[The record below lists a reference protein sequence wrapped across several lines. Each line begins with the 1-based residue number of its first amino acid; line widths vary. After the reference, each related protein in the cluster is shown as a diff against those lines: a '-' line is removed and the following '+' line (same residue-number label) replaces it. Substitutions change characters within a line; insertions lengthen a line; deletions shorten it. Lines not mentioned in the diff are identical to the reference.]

1 MHRFA
6 EPVSAGGPAV
16 TGGWNSEGLGS
27 EGVIEGERRL
37 WRELARRIE
46 AGEAGAE
53 EAFHERYAA
62 GVRALLR
69 RTLGPA
75 GLDALVK
82 ETLAGAAEDIRR
94 GVLREPKHFVHFV
107 RSVADRHLRTEAAG
121 EARRGTE
128 RLSHA
133 DRMRLRETQAAVERA
148 LVEFT
153 SVEREILASYYSRGF
168 TKRDIE
174 ARYGIDGSILDNL
187 RMRMQE
193 LVRPQRTRMAPVTER
208 RAALTRGSA
217 AGAG

>member
-6 EPVSAGGPAV
+6 GPVRAGGPAV
-16 TGGWNSEGLGS
+16 TDGWNSEGHGS
-27 EGVIEGERRL
+27 EGVIESERRL
-37 WRELARRIE
+37 WRELARGIE

-82 ETLAGAAEDIRR
+82 ETLAGAVEEIRR

-107 RSVADRHLRTEAAG
+107 RSVGDRRLGADEAG
-121 EARRGTE
+121 EARRGTD

-133 DRMRLRETQAAVERA
+133 DRMRLRETQLAVERA
-148 LVEFT
+148 LAEFT
-153 SVEREILASYYSRGF
+153 PVERDILASYYSRGF

-174 ARYGIDGSILDNL
+174 SRYGIDGAVLDNL

-193 LVRPQRTRMAPVTER
+193 LVRPRRARTAPVTER
-208 RAALTRGSA
+208 RAALARGSA
-217 AGAG
+217 AGAE

>member
-1 MHRFA
+1 
-6 EPVSAGGPAV
+6 
-16 TGGWNSEGLGS
+16 
-27 EGVIEGERRL
+27 VIEGERRL

-121 EARRGTE
+121 GARRGTE

-148 LVEFT
+148 LAEFT